1 MWHQATASFLKDF
14 DMGTFACA
22 CGYVIRDTTYPT
34 DGAGTLY
41 READQEAIT
50 IQATSAVRDF
60 LAVRAGHQRDWWLKS
75 FFSTEYPVDLDDAD
89 IIDDI
94 YSKFAFEYGLSV
106 YQCPK
111 CQRIY
116 VQKRSFENRWIGYK
130 AEFDTK

>member
-1 MWHQATASFLKDF
+1 MWHQVIALFLKDF
-14 DMGTFACA
+14 DMGTFTCE
-22 CGYVIRDTTYPT
+22 CGHVIRDTTYPT
-34 DGAGTLY
+34 DGAGMLY
-41 READQEAIT
+41 WEADQEAIHV
-50 IQATSAVRDF
+50 QATSAVRDF
-60 LAVRAGHQRDWWLKS
+60 LAVRASYQRDWWLRS
-75 FFSTEYPVDLDDAD
+75 FFSTEYPVDLDDAA

-130 AEFDTK
+130 TEFDTK